1 MSIMGI
7 ISWIIM
13 GLIVGVLAK
22 WVMPGK
28 DPGGFWVT
36 VLIGIAGAVVGG
48 FISGLLG
55 ISGGMVVNLLFAVGG
70 GVLLLFA
77 YRKFKES

>member
-1 MSIMGI
+1 MGI
-7 ISWIIM
+7 MDIIGWIIM

-28 DPGGFWVT
+28 DPGGFWIT
-36 VLIGIAGAVVGG
+36 VLIGIAGAFVGG
-48 FISGLLG
+48 LISNLLG
-55 ISGGMVVNLLFAVGG
+55 VSGGMVVNLLFAVGG

-77 YRKFKES
+77 YRKIKEA

>member
-1 MSIMGI
+1 MTILY
-7 ISWIIM
+7 WIVV
-13 GLIVGVLAK
+13 GFIVGVLAK

-28 DPGGFWVT
+28 DPGGFIVT

-48 FISGLLG
+48 FISNLLG
-55 ISGGMVVNLLFAVGG
+55 ISGGVIVSLLFAVGG

-77 YRKFKES
+77 WRKINGGSA

>member
-1 MSIMGI
+1 MGIMGI

-28 DPGGFWVT
+28 DPGGFWIT
-36 VLIGIAGAVVGG
+36 VLIGIAGAMVGG
-48 FISGLLG
+48 FVSGLLG
-55 ISGGMVVNLLFAVGG
+55 IGGGMIVNLLFAVGG

-77 YRKFKES
+77 YRKFKEA

>member
-1 MSIMGI
+1 MGLMDI
-7 ISWIIM
+7 IGWIIM
-13 GLIVGVLAK
+13 GFIVGVLAK

-48 FISGLLG
+48 FIAGLLG
-55 ISGGMVVNLLFAVGG
+55 VSGGFIVNLLFAVGG
-70 GVLLLFA
+70 GVLLLFL
-77 YRKFKES
+77 YRKMKAA